1 MFSKNEELR
10 YIDISNFKIFKGYSK
25 ASDTVFKI
33 KPVSVKFIKM
43 INAKKDKDVD
53 DNYLKKIK
61 EYLGRIESTFCLL
74 CNCVPEIKKDEYE
87 IGTLFYKLQLNEIK
101 KFDMLK
107 KINDMINNSLDTIWC
122 MFYEKDERVIEK
134 VDFDM
139 ENINRLTGIIRKN
152 VIEHACS
159 MTDLRNLMNKIED
172 KIKLLNEKRFN
183 VGNISKKE
191 IISLKKQLENYATS
205 YEKGLRAIA
214 TNLSDE

>member
-1 MFSKNEELR
+1 MFSKKEELR
-10 YIDISNFKIFKGYSK
+10 YIDINNFKIFREYSK
-25 ASDTVFKI
+25 DSENEFKI
-33 KPVSVKFIKM
+33 KPVLVKFIEM

-122 MFYEKDERVIEK
+122 MFYEKDERVATK

-139 ENINRLTGIIRKN
+139 EDIIRLTGIMRNSK
-152 VIEHACS
+152 IEHTRS
-159 MTDLRNLMNKIED
+159 MKNLRSLMNRIED
-172 KIKLLNEKRFN
+172 NIKLLNKKLYN
-183 VGNISKKE
+183 VRNISKNE
-191 IISLKKQLENYATS
+191 INIAKKTA
-205 YEKGLRAIA
+205 
-214 TNLSDE
+214 